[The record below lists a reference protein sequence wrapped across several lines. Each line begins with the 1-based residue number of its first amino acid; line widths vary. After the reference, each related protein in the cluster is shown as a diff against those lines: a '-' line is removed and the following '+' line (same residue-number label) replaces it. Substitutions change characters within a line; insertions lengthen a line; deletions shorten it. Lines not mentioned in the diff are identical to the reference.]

1 MNHIL
6 AGSPGVTQALKLP
19 AMIHHVCESGEKIM
33 KSRQQNETHV
43 SSRDCHMK
51 LIRMFVHSVFHSYY
65 IDKSNA
71 RNEHLRF
78 VIWPAPTKSRRLSVG
93 ADVYCRY

>member
-19 AMIHHVCESGEKIM
+19 ATIHHVCDGEKIM